1 MKYHEIPKKEV
12 ELGMRSLFRKKMVSN
27 YYSAPLSHDRLI
39 MFILFEDSIKRTA
52 SFLGKI
58 IPVVPKIYLRSN
70 FDLTYGA
77 LYVRYLQSISQE
89 VQNIVES
96 AILES
101 GVNAEPFLV
110 ESYTR
115 TDTASL
121 LELIPDDF
129 TE

>member
-1 MKYHEIPKKEV
+1 
-12 ELGMRSLFRKKMVSN
+12 MVSN

-52 SFLGKI
+52 SFLGRI
-58 IPVVPKIYLRSN
+58 IPIVPKISLRSN
-70 FDLTYGA
+70 FDLTYGC
-77 LYVRYLQSISQE
+77 LYLRYLQSFSQK
-89 VQNIVES
+89 VHDIVES

-101 GVNAEPFLV
+101 GVNAETFLV
-110 ESYTR
+110 ESFNR